1 MRRFIAALVARLP
14 AHFRVLYRQF
24 LLRVID
30 LEALSIEADIPRFVG
45 QFAGILIMI
54 SLLFGVGA
62 VMFPPPRAL
71 EWHVVESWVSGMLL
85 VVGLVSVITWDAT
98 FPDRR
103 DVMVLG
109 TLPVSPATI
118 LLAKLSAS
126 AALLALAVV
135 CLNCT
140 ASIGFSI
147 AFGADAGFPGFARFF
162 ASYWIAMVAASAFLY
177 GSLLALQ
184 GFTALLLPRRW
195 FLRVSA
201 LLQLAAFGT
210 FMAVYFLQPSLD
222 TYAQAADPANRWLL
236 SSSPTFWF
244 FALFQQ
250 VNGTLPQPLAWVA
263 YRAWIA
269 LAIVILGAAA
279 SLLFCYVR
287 TMKKTVEE
295 ADLVPGSRG
304 FHLAPRIGGGLNTA
318 IVLFCMRSLAR
329 SRQHRVAIAF
339 FLSLALAIA
348 LALVH
353 HNLSATRHEP
363 ISTDFLIST
372 FMMLS
377 LVVLGLRAVF
387 ALPIA
392 LSANWVL
399 RITQLRRTGKYF
411 NATRHCLLLSGVLP
425 TVLVVAALGLNFRPW
440 QDLAA
445 HLLIYVLLGFAFVEI
460 ALFRFDKVPFTCS
473 YLPGKTNIQ
482 VMFWGFAFVWLILGG
497 LFGISETSALH
508 NLAKYLTMAGA
519 LIAFIVGLGAI
530 NRLRARTAVLY
541 FEELPPEP
549 ITRLGLL
556 YVPPAES
563 S

>member
-1 MRRFIAALVARLP
+1 MHRLLAALVQHLP
-14 AHFRVLYRQF
+14 TQFRILYRQF

-30 LEALSIEADIPRFVG
+30 LEALSIDADIPRFLG
-45 QFAGILIMI
+45 QFAGILIMF

-71 EWHVVESWVSGMLL
+71 EWHVVESWISSMLL
-85 VVGLVSVITWDAT
+85 VIGLVSVITWDAT

-109 TLPVSPATI
+109 TLPVRPATI

-126 AALLALAVV
+126 AALLSLAIV

-140 ASIGFSI
+140 SSIGWSI
-147 AFGADAGFPGFARFF
+147 VFGAYAGFPGFARFF

-177 GSLLALQ
+177 GSLLTLQ

-222 TYAQAADPANRWLL
+222 TYAQAADPANHWLL
-236 SSSPTFWF
+236 SYSPTFWF

-250 VNGTLPQPLAWVA
+250 LNGTLPQPLAWVA
-263 YRAWIA
+263 HRAWIA
-269 LAIVILGAAA
+269 LAIAIAGAVA
-279 SLLFCYVR
+279 SLLFCYVH

-304 FHLAPRIGGGLNTA
+304 FHFAPRLGDGLNAA
-318 IVLFCMRSLAR
+318 IVLFCLRSLAR
-329 SRQHRVAIAF
+329 SLQHRVAVAF
-339 FLSLALAIA
+339 FLSLACAIA

-353 HNLSATRHEP
+353 HNLSAPPREP

-372 FMMLS
+372 FMMMS

-399 RITQLRRTGKYF
+399 RLTQLRPTGKYF
-411 NATRHCLLLSGVLP
+411 NATRLCLLLFGVLP
-425 TVLVVAALGLNFRPW
+425 TVLVVAALALHFRPW
-440 QDLAA
+440 QDVAA
-445 HLLIYVLLGFAFVEI
+445 HLLIYVLLGFAFVEL

-473 YLPGKTNIQ
+473 YLPGKTNVQ
-482 VMFWGFAFVWLILGG
+482 VLFWGFTLVWIILGG
-497 LFGISETSALH
+497 SFGIAEMSALH
-508 NLAKYLTMAGA
+508 DLAKYLTMVFA
-519 LIAFIVGLGAI
+519 LIAIVVGLGAI
-530 NRLRARTAVLY
+530 NRVRARTAVLY
-541 FEELPPEP
+541 FEELPQEP

-556 YVPPAES
+556 YVPPAEPS
-563 S
+563 